1 MIRRWWIF
9 SCNFSTEGGDE
20 FIIVLPDTSRAVTY
34 GRAELICEYAK
45 QFHLQYDGQILEAV
59 TLSLGVAVFP
69 EDGATSTAI
78 LKAVDTALYRAK
90 HAGSGRVVVA
100 N

>member
-45 QFHLQYDGQILEAV
+45 QLHLQFEGKILQTV
-59 TLSLGVAVFP
+59 TLSLGVAAFP
-69 EDGATSTAI
+69 GDGTTSTAI
-78 LKAVDTALYRAK
+78 LRAVDTALYRAK
-90 HAGSGRVVVA
+90 WEGSDRVVVA
-100 N
+100 S